1 MADRLA
7 FGIGVGSQPPASA
20 SRWMLRLAKGLRLDS
35 AWAVDH
41 FMGWF
46 PTDLWDRRFT
56 WLARG
61 GSPHAFFN
69 HEALLGR
76 LAPHAGKVRLGV
88 GVTESIRR
96 HPVAVAQF
104 AMTLSHFTS
113 QPPILGLG
121 AGEREN
127 VEPYGM
133 AFDTPVG
140 RLEEAVRIIR
150 TCFTSNGPFEF
161 RGEHFSMPDALMDL
175 APKEGN
181 TPEIWVAAHGPR
193 MLRITGQYA
202 DGWYPVYTATP
213 GEYASGLHQ
222 IHTAAAQAGRA
233 PSDITPALQL
243 PFIVGKSR
251 SAARRML
258 DHPAVRYLGLLTPA
272 SAWKVVGEE
281 HPFGPSFR
289 GVVDFIPHRHDPD
302 EIRAALDA
310 IPDRVMERSAAWG
323 TVDDVADVLGDFVD
337 AGLRHV
343 VLTPVS
349 GLVSRREAVRA
360 VRAIRT
366 LRAKLG

>member
-1 MADRLA
+1 MAKRLS

-35 AWAVDH
+35 AWVVDH

-46 PTDLWDRRFT
+46 PAGLWNRRFT

-61 GSPHAFFN
+61 GSPHAFFDPQ
-69 HEALLGR
+69 ALMGR
-76 LAPHAGKVRLGV
+76 LAPHAGRLQLGI
-88 GVTESIRR
+88 GVTEALRR
-96 HPVAVAQF
+96 HPVSIAQF
-104 AMTLSHFTS
+104 AMTLSHFTAR
-113 QPPILGLG
+113 PPILGLG

-127 VEPYGM
+127 VEPYGLP
-133 AFDTPVG
+133 FDRPVG

-150 TCFTSNGPFEF
+150 TCFTSDGPFEF

-213 GEYASGLHQ
+213 DAYAAGLRE
-222 IHTAAAQAGRA
+222 IHAAAARAGRP
-233 PSDITPALQL
+233 PSDITPALQM
-243 PFIVGKSR
+243 PFVVGRSR
-251 SAARRML
+251 DAARRML
-258 DHPAVRYLGLLTPA
+258 DHPAIRYLGLITPA
-272 SAWKVVGEE
+272 SAWSAVGAE

-289 GVVDFIPHRHDPD
+289 GVVDFVPHRHGAVELREALEGVPD
-302 EIRAALDA
+302 A
-310 IPDRVMERSAAWG
+310 VMERSAAWG
-323 TVDDVADVLGDFVD
+323 TVDDVAEVLGDFAD

-360 VRAIRT
+360 VGAFRT
-366 LRAKLG
+366 LRRRLG